1 MRKSAVRGMAPY
13 LPYREAMAQ
22 AMAVAVE
29 ADEQEAGDAAADSQP
44 QVPALPEY
52 TDAQMAENLPN
63 WQAAIDSGRT
73 TPERIIALVSSKYT
87 LTGDQETH
95 ILNMKKQGD

>member
-22 AMAVAVE
+22 TMAVAVE
-29 ADEQEAGDAAADSQP
+29 ADEQEGGDGVDDSP
-44 QVPALPEY
+44 QQAPTLPEY
-52 TDAQMAENLPN
+52 TDAQMAENLPK
-63 WQAAIDSGRT
+63 WQAAINSGRT
-73 TPERIIALVSSKYT
+73 TPERIIALVSSKYA
-87 LTGDQETH
+87 LAAGQETH

>member
-29 ADEQEAGDAAADSQP
+29 ADEQEGGDGVGDSPP
-44 QVPALPEY
+44 QVPTLPEY
-52 TDAQMAENLPN
+52 TDAQMTENLPT
-63 WQAAIDSGRT
+63 WQKAIDAGRT
-73 TPERIIALVSSKYT
+73 TPERIIALVSSKYA
-87 LTGDQETH
+87 LTVDQETH

>member
-29 ADEQEAGDAAADSQP
+29 ADEQEGGDGAGDSLP
-44 QVPALPEY
+44 QAPGLPEY
-52 TDAQMAENLPN
+52 TDAQMAENLPK
-63 WQAAIDSGRT
+63 WQAAINSGRT
-73 TPERIIALVSSKYT
+73 TPERIIALVSSKYA
-87 LTGDQETH
+87 LTTGQETH
-95 ILNMKKQGD
+95 ILNMEKQGD